1 MLIIEIEQQT
11 HKESREKFKDWRTEL
26 VGDKAFMAVCREKIQ
41 EAFTYI
47 KEEAEYLDKTYRD
60 YVNTTDL
67 EAKEWFL
74 WAIHRSK
81 ERRAMGEKELRK
93 WKAELSIAR
102 GDTERNEINVIRAKA
117 VPVDLILGKSNHGT
131 GARKMYSCPLHTD
144 KSPSM
149 CWYIAQNKVH
159 CFSCG
164 FNGDVID
171 LFSKLNNVNFITAV
185 NTLNKY

>member
-1 MLIIEIEQQT
+1 MLIIEIEKQT
-11 HKESREKFKDWRTEL
+11 HEESRNKFKEWRTEL
-26 VGDKAFMAVCREKIQ
+26 VGDKAFMAVCQEKIR
-41 EAFTYI
+41 ELFATI
-47 KEEAEYLDKTYRD
+47 KEEAEYLDLTYRS
-60 YVNTTDL
+60 YVAAAG
-67 EAKEWFL
+67 EEKEWYL
-74 WAIHRSK
+74 WIIERSK
-81 ERRAMGEKELRK
+81 ERKAYYEKDLRK

-102 GDTERNEINVIRAKA
+102 GDTERNEVNVIRAKA
-117 VPVDLILGKSNHGT
+117 VPVDLILGKSNRGT

-149 CWYIAQNKVH
+149 CWYVVQNKVH

-185 NTLNKY
+185 NTLNRY